1 MNKYSNINNKDKNRS
16 TNTNGN
22 DNDKVFN
29 DKKLI
34 IVVMVE
40 LVIITM
46 ITVINLTLKEQHDEK
61 KGKQANKLDLLKK
74 LVR

>member
-1 MNKYSNINNKDKNRS
+1 
-16 TNTNGN
+16 
-22 DNDKVFN
+22 
-29 DKKLI
+29 
-34 IVVMVE
+34 MVE